1 MDRAELLER
10 LNDLGYPLFALDK
23 TSDDT
28 EVLAEVVKSDEPR
41 LWEGFPILLA
51 RMLDNGGLDLAD
63 IDQYFESAKHRHQ
76 FQFLMDVS
84 IALFRYRGLN
94 YKLPYRA
101 SGQGFVDETNI
112 KRFQSNFQDSE
123 DIPYEGMRLSTSKLI
138 EIFNHYN
145 VQQNRSVKDYLALKE
160 DFDLEYA
167 LSQIFP
173 KKQRELIFK
182 KLRGERMTK
191 TEKEYFSRSV
201 KKKLIALAN
210 SDLHNLAMKILNN

>member
-1 MDRAELLER
+1 MDRAELLKK
-10 LNDLGYPLFALDK
+10 LNDLGYPLFESDK
-23 TSDDT
+23 SSDDT
-28 EVLAEVVKSDEPR
+28 EVLAEIVKSNEPR

-51 RMLDNGGLDLAD
+51 SMLDNGGLDLAD
-63 IDQYFESAKHRHQ
+63 IDQYFESAKHRHY
-76 FQFLMDVS
+76 FQFLMEIS
-84 IALFRYRGLN
+84 LALYRHKGLH
-94 YKLPYRA
+94 YKLPYRT
-101 SGQGFVDETNI
+101 SGQSFVEEANI
-112 KRFQSNFQDSE
+112 KRFQSNFQDSV
-123 DIPYEGMRLSTSKLI
+123 DITYEGMRLSTSRLI
-138 EIFNHYN
+138 ETFHHYT

-173 KKQRELIFK
+173 KKQRELILK

-210 SDLHNLAMKILNN
+210 SDLHNLAMKILNK